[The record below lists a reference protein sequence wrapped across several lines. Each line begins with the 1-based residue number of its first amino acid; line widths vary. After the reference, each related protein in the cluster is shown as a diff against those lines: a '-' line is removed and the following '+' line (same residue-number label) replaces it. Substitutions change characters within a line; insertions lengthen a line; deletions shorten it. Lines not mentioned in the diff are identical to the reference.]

1 MHTLLYGGTF
11 DPIHHGHLIT
21 CQRARELRHADRVL
35 LIPAR
40 VSPHKTHGATGSA
53 SAEDR
58 LAMLELAIDGL
69 PGFAVDGRELQRPG
83 PSYTI
88 DTIEELRREQNGK
101 GRHFTLL
108 LGMDQLPKLHSWRRA
123 GDLLNPDKTSNPLG
137 LAILLRSDPNAS
149 HALDAEIE
157 EGLRAIEKSLGKGAR
172 DHVARS
178 FLGTPRID
186 ISATDIRDRVRRGLP
201 IDFLV
206 PPAVAAYIREHGL
219 YRA

>member
-1 MHTLLYGGTF
+1 MHTLIYGGTF

-21 CQRARELRHADRVL
+21 CQRARELLHADRIL

-40 VSPHKTHGATGSA
+40 ISPHKTHGVTGA
-53 SAEDR
+53 SAEHR
-58 LAMLELAIDGL
+58 LAMIQLAIRGL
-69 PGFAVDGRELQRPG
+69 PDIAVDGRELHRPG

-88 DTIEELRREQNGK
+88 DTIEELQREQNGK
-101 GRHFTLL
+101 RHHFTLL

-123 GDLLNPDKTSNPLG
+123 GDLLNQDKNANPLG
-137 LAILLRSDPNAS
+137 LAILLRSDPNAY
-149 HALDAEIE
+149 HPLDSEIE

-186 ISATDIRDRVRRGLP
+186 ISATEIRDRVRRGMP

-206 PPAVAAYIREHGL
+206 PPAVAAYIREHHL
-219 YRA
+219 YRS

>member
-21 CQRARELRHADRVL
+21 CQRARELLLADSVL

-40 VSPHKTHGATGSA
+40 VSPHKTQAVATA
-53 SAEDR
+53 SAEHR
-58 LAMLELAIDGL
+58 LAMIRLAIDGI
-69 PGFAVDGRELQRPG
+69 PDFAVDGRELDRPG

-88 DTIEELRREQNGK
+88 DTIEELHREQNGK
-101 GRHFTLL
+101 RHHFTLL

-123 GDLLNPDKTSNPLG
+123 GDLLNPDKTDNPLG
-137 LAILLRSDPNAS
+137 LAILLRSDPNAN
-149 HALDAEIE
+149 HPLDSEIE
-157 EGLRAIEKSLGKGAR
+157 EGLLAIEKSLGKGAR

-206 PPAVAAYIREHGL
+206 PPAVAAYIRQHGL
-219 YRA
+219 YRP